1 MTPLHSTL
9 KRALSIDGRD
19 YVVTLTPAA
28 LKLTL
33 KGKRNGV
40 ELSWTQ
46 LVTGEAALAVALHAS
61 LGVFAGKKKP
71 PAAAQPAAK
80 AAPPRPTA
88 APVAAPAAKPKRK
101 ARPARKK

>member
-19 YVVTLTPAA
+19 YVLTLNETA

-40 ELSWTQ
+40 ELPWTQ
-46 LVTGEAALAVALHAS
+46 LVNGEAALAVALHAS
-61 LGVFAGKKKP
+61 LGAFAKQDKAPAAKAPAAAKP
-71 PAAAQPAAK
+71 PSAAQPALAK
-80 AAPPRPTA
+80 S
-88 APVAAPAAKPKRK
+88 KLKK
-101 ARPARKK
+101 APARKK